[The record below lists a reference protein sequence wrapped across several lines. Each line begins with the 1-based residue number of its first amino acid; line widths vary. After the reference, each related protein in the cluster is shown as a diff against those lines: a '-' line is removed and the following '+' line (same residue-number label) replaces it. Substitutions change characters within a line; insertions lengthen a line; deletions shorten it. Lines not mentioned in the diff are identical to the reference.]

1 MGRKIGEAVAKRLG
15 RSLLELGG
23 NNGIIVMPD
32 ADPELVLRAVLF
44 GAVGTTGQRCTSTRR
59 LFLHKDVCNE
69 ITKRLVKSYSQISI
83 GNPLDP
89 DTIMGPLVDASAVQD
104 FENALEI
111 IKAQGGE
118 ILYGG
123 NRIDSPGFFVE
134 PTIVKASLEMEI
146 TREET
151 FAPILYI
158 FEFETLE
165 EAISAHNSVDQGLS
179 SSIFTL
185 SLIHISEPTRPY

>member
-1 MGRKIGEAVAKRLG
+1 M
-15 RSLLELGG
+15 ELGG

-44 GAVGTTGQRCTSTRR
+44 GAVVLLDKDTSTRR
-59 LFLHKDVCNE
+59 LFLHKDVSNE
-69 ITKRLVKSYSQISI
+69 ITKRLVTSYSQISI
-83 GNPLDP
+83 GNPDS
-89 DTIMGPLVDASAVQD
+89 DTVMGPLVDAGAVQE

-111 IKAQGGE
+111 IKDQGGE

-134 PTIVKASLEMEI
+134 PTIVRATLEMEI

-151 FAPILYI
+151 LLRYYI
-158 FEFETLE
+158 F
-165 EAISAHNSVDQGLS
+165 S
-179 SSIFTL
+179 SL
-185 SLIHISEPTRPY
+185 KH

>member
-1 MGRKIGEAVAKRLG
+1 
-15 RSLLELGG
+15 
-23 NNGIIVMPD
+23 MPD

-83 GNPLDP
+83 GNPLDS

-111 IKAQGGE
+111 IKAQ
-118 ILYGG
+118 
-123 NRIDSPGFFVE
+123 
-134 PTIVKASLEMEI
+134 
-146 TREET
+146 
-151 FAPILYI
+151 
-158 FEFETLE
+158 
-165 EAISAHNSVDQGLS
+165 
-179 SSIFTL
+179 
-185 SLIHISEPTRPY
+185 